1 MQSTVAHL
9 LEKKGGEVFSIGP
22 DATVFEAL
30 EKMASKQ
37 VGALVVMDG
46 QELAGIISERDYARK
61 VILLDRLSKKTG
73 VREIM
78 TSEVV
83 TVSPSATLQDC
94 MSTMT
99 DHRFRHLPVID
110 DGRLVGV
117 VSIGDVVKAVIDEQA
132 VMIEQLENYIDAR

>member
-46 QELAGIISERDYARK
+46 EELAGIISERDYARK

-83 TVSPSATLQDC
+83 TISPSATLQDC